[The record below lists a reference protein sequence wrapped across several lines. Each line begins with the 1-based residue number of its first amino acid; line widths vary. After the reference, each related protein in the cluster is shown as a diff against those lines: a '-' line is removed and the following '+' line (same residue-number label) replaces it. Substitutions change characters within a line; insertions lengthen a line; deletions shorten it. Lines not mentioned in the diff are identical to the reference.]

1 MPTLE
6 PKPTLKPVQCCNAAR
21 AQFEQ
26 HYALRG
32 IVLRKQERISV
43 ITRFV
48 WP

>member
-6 PKPTLKPVQCCNAAR
+6 LKPTLKPVQCCNTAR

-26 HYALRG
+26 HSALRG
-32 IVLRKQERISV
+32 IVLRKQERISG
-43 ITRFV
+43 ITHFV